1 MSRNDLF
8 KQPLDTINVGIDFI
22 HEDMKKQGIP
32 SHQVN
37 WAPPANGD
45 PELLKLLDQLKNPTL
60 YEKIQHFMKKSN
72 KPTKKRLP
80 ALFNQNLF

>member
-1 MSRNDLF
+1 
-8 KQPLDTINVGIDFI
+8 
-22 HEDMKKQGIP
+22 MKKQGIP

-60 YEKIQHFMKKSN
+60 YEKSN

>member
-8 KQPLDTINVGIDFI
+8 NQPLDTINVGIDFI

-60 YEKIQHFMKKSN
+60 MKKSN

>member
-45 PELLKLLDQLKNPTL
+45 PELLKLLDQLKNPTSQRRSG
-60 YEKIQHFMKKSN
+60 YPHYSIKTYFSGI
-72 KPTKKRLP
+72 
-80 ALFNQNLF
+80 

>member
-45 PELLKLLDQLKNPTL
+45 PELLKLLDQLKNPTSQRRSG
-60 YEKIQHFMKKSN
+60 YPHYSIKNYFCRIC
-72 KPTKKRLP
+72 
-80 ALFNQNLF
+80 

>member
-1 MSRNDLF
+1 
-8 KQPLDTINVGIDFI
+8 
-22 HEDMKKQGIP
+22 MKKQGIP

-45 PELLKLLDQLKNPTL
+45 PELLKLLDQLK
-60 YEKIQHFMKKSN
+60 IQHFMKKSN

>member
-60 YEKIQHFMKKSN
+60 YEKIQQ
-72 KPTKKRLP
+72 
-80 ALFNQNLF
+80 ALLERHLSSVRTYFHK

>member
-60 YEKIQHFMKKSN
+60 YEKN
-72 KPTKKRLP
+72 PTSQRRSGYPHYSIKTY
-80 ALFNQNLF
+80 FSGI

>member
-45 PELLKLLDQLKNPTL
+45 PELLKLLDL
-60 YEKIQHFMKKSN
+60 
-72 KPTKKRLP
+72 
-80 ALFNQNLF
+80 